1 MPTRGLPGM
10 STNLVDYQAINGS
23 RTGRRHVRIDPMTIP
38 ESLLDILCC
47 PVSHEPL
54 RPLEKGRVRK
64 LNDAIERGELL
75 FVDGSTVDRPISEA
89 LITRDAKVVY
99 VVDDGIPVLLPDRGI
114 GTTQLESF

>member
-1 MPTRGLPGM
+1 
-10 STNLVDYQAINGS
+10 
-23 RTGRRHVRIDPMTIP
+23 MTIP

-54 RPLEKGRVRK
+54 RPLEKARIRK

-75 FVDGSTVDRPISEA
+75 YVDGSVVGQPISEA
-89 LITRDAKVVY
+89 LVTRNAKVIYAVE
-99 VVDDGIPVLLPDRGI
+99 DGIPVLLPDRGI